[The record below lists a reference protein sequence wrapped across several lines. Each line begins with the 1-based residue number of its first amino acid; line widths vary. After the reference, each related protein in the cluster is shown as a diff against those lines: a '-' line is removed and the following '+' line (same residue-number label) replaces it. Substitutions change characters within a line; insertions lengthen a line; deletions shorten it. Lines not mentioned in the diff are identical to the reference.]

1 MEEDTITEEQIHF
14 LVDFQAVESGWKE
27 LDKIRK
33 SNLVQKDE
41 SNDDTPANEDD
52 YQAQRWERVV
62 KSDISSKHFIF

>member
-1 MEEDTITEEQIHF
+1 
-14 LVDFQAVESGWKE
+14 